1 MVEVVRVKRDFKK
14 YSSIENS
21 YREEWI
27 NKIKEQRPNLAKGTW
42 AITEKVHGT
51 NVQFGYDGYDYTVG
65 KRTGFI
71 EEGEKFYNIE
81 KQAEHYEGAI
91 KAIYEHCKDVYD
103 CDGIICYGEL
113 FGGSYP
119 HKEVERDN
127 TAQKVQKG
135 VYYCPMNEIMF
146 FDIFMYKE
154 DIGFYLPVKE
164 FEQVMDAVKD
174 KGYIE
179 LIYQHSILVDGIDN
193 AIKYPNDEPSQMYK
207 IWGLPELEDN
217 IREGIV
223 IKPYELDDYIGQARV
238 IIKSKNDRFVE
249 KSHEGKTP
257 KAPVEIPENV
267 KICMEEI
274 SKYITENRV
283 TNVISHVGEVTEKDI
298 GKIIGLTS
306 KDVLDDYTKD
316 YKLPEDKEQSKMVT
330 KYLQAEVAKVVRK
343 VILR

>member
-1 MVEVVRVKRDFKK
+1 MKEFKK
-14 YSSIENS
+14 YNSIENH

-27 NKIKEQRPNLAKGTW
+27 NRIKVQRPDLAKGKW

-51 NVQFGYDGYDYTVG
+51 NVQFGFDGEYTVG

-71 EEGEKFYNIE
+71 EEGERFYNIQ
-81 KQAEHYEGAI
+81 KFAEYYKGPI
-91 KAIYEHCKDVYD
+91 KAIYEECKKRYNCNSV
-103 CDGIICYGEL
+103 IVFGEL

-119 HKEVERDN
+119 HKEVEKDN

-146 FDIFMYKE
+146 FDIYM
-154 DIGFYLPVKE
+154 DDRYLPVKE
-164 FEQVMDAVKD
+164 FEDVMDTVKNE
-174 KGYIE
+174 GYIE

-223 IKPYELDDYIGQARV
+223 IKPYEQDAFIGQSRV
-238 IIKSKNDRFVE
+238 IIKSKNDRFSEKTHEKVE
-249 KSHEGKTP
+249 KP
-257 KAPVEIPENV
+257 KVEVPEFV
-267 KICMEEI
+267 QKCMEEI
-274 SKYITENRV
+274 SQYINENRV
-283 TNVISHVGEVTEKDI
+283 NNVISHIGEVTEKDI

-306 KDVLDDYTKD
+306 KDVLEDYNKD
-316 YKLPEDKEQSKMVT
+316 YNTLKEMEKEYQKMVT
-330 KYLQAEVAKVVRK
+330 KYLQTEVAKAVRG
-343 VILR
+343 VILK

>member
-1 MVEVVRVKRDFKK
+1 MKEFKK
-14 YSSIENS
+14 YNSIENH

-27 NKIKEQRPNLAKGTW
+27 NRIKVQRPDLAKGKW

-51 NVQFGYDGYDYTVG
+51 NVQFGFDGEYTVG

-71 EEGEKFYNIE
+71 EEGERFYNIQ
-81 KQAEHYEGAI
+81 KFAEYYKGPI
-91 KAIYEHCKDVYD
+91 KAIYEECKKRYNCNSV
-103 CDGIICYGEL
+103 IVFGEL

-119 HKEVERDN
+119 HKEVEKDN

-146 FDIFMYKE
+146 FDIYM
-154 DIGFYLPVKE
+154 DDRYLPVKE
-164 FEQVMDAVKD
+164 FEDVMDTVKN

-193 AIKYPNDEPSQMYK
+193 AVKYPNDEPSQMYK

-223 IKPYELDDYIGQARV
+223 IKPYEQDAFIGQSRV
-238 IIKSKNDRFVE
+238 IIKSKNDRFSEKTHEKVDKPKVE
-249 KSHEGKTP
+249 
-257 KAPVEIPENV
+257 VPEFV
-267 KICMEEI
+267 QKCMEEI
-274 SKYITENRV
+274 SQYINENRV
-283 TNVISHVGEVTEKDI
+283 NNVISHVGEVTEKDI

-306 KDVLDDYTKD
+306 KDVLEDYNKD
-316 YKLPEDKEQSKMVT
+316 YNTLKEMEKEYQKMVT
-330 KYLQAEVAKVVRK
+330 KYLQTEVAKAVRG

>member
-1 MVEVVRVKRDFKK
+1 MKEFKK
-14 YSSIENS
+14 YNSIENH

-27 NKIKEQRPNLAKGTW
+27 NRIKVQRPDLAKGKW

-51 NVQFGYDGYDYTVG
+51 NVQFGFDGEYTVG

-71 EEGEKFYNIE
+71 EEGERFYNIQ
-81 KQAEHYEGAI
+81 KFAEYYKGPI
-91 KAIYEHCKDVYD
+91 KAIYEECKKRYN
-103 CDGIICYGEL
+103 CNSIIVFGEL

-119 HKEVERDN
+119 HKEVEKDN

-146 FDIFMYKE
+146 FDIYM
-154 DIGFYLPVKE
+154 DDRYLPVKE
-164 FEQVMDAVKD
+164 FEDVMDTVKN

-193 AIKYPNDEPSQMYK
+193 AVKYPNDEPSQMYK

-223 IKPYELDDYIGQARV
+223 IKPYEQDAFIGQSRV
-238 IIKSKNDRFVE
+238 IIKSKNDRFSEKTHEKVDKPKVE
-249 KSHEGKTP
+249 
-257 KAPVEIPENV
+257 VPEFV
-267 KICMEEI
+267 QKCMEEI
-274 SKYITENRV
+274 SQYINENRV
-283 TNVISHVGEVTEKDI
+283 NNVISHIGEVTEKDI

-306 KDVLDDYTKD
+306 KDVLEDYNKD
-316 YKLPEDKEQSKMVT
+316 YNTLKEMEKEYQKMIT
-330 KYLQAEVAKVVRK
+330 KYLQTGVAKAVRG